1 MSRTLLHPLR
11 NIPQYYTQ
19 RKSKTHYQEIIKLEY
34 KTYNIIGQSI
44 WDQHLT
50 HIPWKEAVWKNTFIS
65 YTWPEN
71 NNTLYILLH
80 YATRTNDHIFRWTNQ
95 KHLKTPKWKLCKN
108 TENIQHL
115 FYQL

>member
-50 HIPWKEAVWKNTFIS
+50 HIPWKEAVCKNTFIS

-71 NNTLYILLH
+71 NNIHTI
-80 YATRTNDHIFRWTNQ
+80 A
-95 KHLKTPKWKLCKN
+95 LCN
-108 TENIQHL
+108 
-115 FYQL
+115 